1 MRVAL
6 LSPIHWRT
14 PPRKYGS
21 WELVTSNLA
30 EGLIANGVDVTLFAT
45 GDSITRGQLTWFCPR
60 PLMEDPSLDC
70 KPYEYLHTAS
80 VFERAV
86 EFDLIHNHYNAYPLT
101 YSRLVHSP
109 VVTTIYGL
117 GSSSAGEIE
126 IYRRY
131 NQAYYVS
138 ISQADRRVAPDLNYV
153 ANVYPGIAVER
164 FEFVDTPGDYLV
176 YLGRISPQKGVDLA
190 IQLAKRVGM
199 KILLAGLLDPAD
211 LAYFEAKVRPHLDG
225 QCVHYLGEIGDQE
238 KAALLGGAYA
248 FVHMVEYP
256 EGFGIPLVESM
267 ACGTPVIAR
276 TRGSIPEVVAH
287 GRTGFVIETL
297 EEAEAAFKKVSAIS
311 RETCRSWVEQH
322 FAQELMVEQYQR
334 VYQMVLGNT
343 VQSDALHRISVEMSP
358 SGREPRVRPTPR
370 ADTT

>member
-30 EGLIANGVDVTLFAT
+30 EGLVANGVDVTLFAT
-45 GDSITRGQLTWFCPR
+45 GDSITRGQLAWVCPR
-60 PLMEDPSLDC
+60 PLMEDGSLEY

-80 VFERAV
+80 VFERAP

-101 YSRLVHSP
+101 YSRLVHTP
-109 VVTTIYGL
+109 VVSTIYGL
-117 GSSSAGEIE
+117 CSSSAGEID

-138 ISQADRRVAPDLNYV
+138 ISQADRRAAPDLNYV
-153 ANVYPGIAVER
+153 ANVYPGIAIER

-199 KILLAGLLDPAD
+199 KILLAGLLDPTD
-211 LAYFEAKVRPHLDG
+211 TSYFEAKVRSHLDG
-225 QCVHYLGEIGDQE
+225 KFVHYLGEIGDRA
-238 KAALLGGAYA
+238 KAELLGGAYA

-276 TRGSIPEVVAH
+276 NRGSISEVVAH
-287 GRTGFVIETL
+287 GRTGFIVETL
-297 EEAEAAFKKVSAIS
+297 EEAEEAFRKIGSIS
-311 RETCRSWVEQH
+311 RKTCRSWVEEH
-322 FAQELMVEQYQR
+322 FTQQLMVEQYLR
-334 VYQMVLGNT
+334 VYHMILGDT
-343 VQSDALHRISVEMSP
+343 VQSDPVHHPGVEMLRR
-358 SGREPRVRPTPR
+358 GRDPRVSQTL
-370 ADTT
+370 